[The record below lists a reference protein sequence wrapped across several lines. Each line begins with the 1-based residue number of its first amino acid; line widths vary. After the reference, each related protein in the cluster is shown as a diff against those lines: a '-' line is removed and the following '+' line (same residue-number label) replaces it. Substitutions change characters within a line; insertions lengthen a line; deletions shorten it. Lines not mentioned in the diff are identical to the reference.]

1 MHQGKRQDRRD
12 PYHEELLGKISMK
25 NYIFEFLLE

>member
-25 NYIFEFLLE
+25 YYIFE